1 MTALTSFDEL
11 AEGTNL
17 GIQVG
22 QEIQT
27 WRYGLAGLSQVGPV
41 DAEEL
46 PLALFSGYLRDGLV
60 FLHDDRPPRVGEWFT
75 ERRTSRTLVLV
86 VTRVDEGAGTCSVA
100 LLMQDRW
107 QGGRDYSN
115 AELTSRWRRCDP
127 PQIDPQ
133 ALFYILRELGDK
145 QREVTR
151 LSDNDRKLT
160 LIRDELHGIQ
170 IYLERAQRR
179 VNGTGA

>member
-1 MTALTSFDEL
+1 VTALTSFDEL
-11 AEGTNL
+11 AEGTSL

-22 QEIQT
+22 RDIQT

-41 DAEEL
+41 DSEEL
-46 PLALFSGYLRDGLV
+46 PLELFFGYLRDGLI

-75 ERRTSRTLVLV
+75 GRASQRFTLA
-86 VTRVDEGAGTCSVA
+86 VTRVDEGTGMCSVA
-100 LLMQDRW
+100 MLMENLW
-107 QGGRDYSN
+107 HGCRDYST

-127 PQIDPQ
+127 PQINPPVLVD
-133 ALFYILRELGDK
+133 ILRELSDK

-151 LSDNDRKLT
+151 LNDNERKLT

-170 IYLERAQRR
+170 TYLERAQRR
-179 VNGTGA
+179 VNAPA